1 MKPGR
6 LPKFVAE
13 DLNNLHPLTLDNF
26 DMGGIIQQ
34 MNSMKLQLKTLQEA
48 QEVTMMVHAAICNK

>member
-13 DLNNLHPLTLDNF
+13 DLNNLPPLTLDNF

-34 MNSMKLQLKTLQEA
+34 MNSMKSQLKTLQEA
-48 QEVTMMVHAAICNK
+48 QEATMMVHAAICNK